1 MLSSLPSCAPPLT
14 WPCSLVHALALLV
27 PRSILIIQS
36 FFPNEMEPVLLPSQ
50 SRIGKHGA
58 PGWRGGWGSAE
69 LQAQNN
75 LRSLTRPWQLPAHPH
90 SLLSSLNLGTPPTF
104 PLTKSDASFRSSS
117 RSVLGDSLLHQA
129 GMSMASTTVCG
140 GVISAFS
147 IKSRPF
153 KGRRDGGGGNGVCVW
168 CVCV

>member
-1 MLSSLPSCAPPLT
+1 MELECRHLYGPLFCVVGGGSEV
-14 WPCSLVHALALLV
+14 CSE
-27 PRSILIIQS
+27 PQMRSRMKMYYG
-36 FFPNEMEPVLLPSQ
+36 EW
-50 SRIGKHGA
+50 A
-58 PGWRGGWGSAE
+58 AE